1 MKRWSEMLELDHFP
15 CGSYFYVKNVKSTQ
29 RRFSIHHCE
38 PDLFISFVRLAI
50 KRWRTSRRSDSK
62 QKQTMK
68 CTTVCIGN
76 CEEMNQSTAVDQSSN
91 DVLLFSTRETFRLTL
106 FACDVTRQT
115 VSPLSLCQILCGL
128 ASGYITIGYFN
139 IWLLDHLSI
148 YVAIVGSSLFLD
160 QFFLLGIQKQSFL
173 ANIPQKCTIE
183 INQIRIEPK
192 KRAMS

>member
-1 MKRWSEMLELDHFP
+1 MLELDHFP

-50 KRWRTSRRSDSK
+50 KCWRTSRRSDSK

-160 QFFLLGIQKQSFL
+160 QFFLLEIQKQSFL
-173 ANIPQKCTIE
+173 ANISQKCTIE

>member
-160 QFFLLGIQKQSFL
+160 QFFLLEIQKQSFL
-173 ANIPQKCTIE
+173 ANISQKCTIE

>member
-15 CGSYFYVKNVKSTQ
+15 CGSYFYVRNVKSTQ

-50 KRWRTSRRSDSK
+50 KRWRTSRWSDSK

-91 DVLLFSTRETFRLTL
+91 DVLLFSTRKTFRLTL

-128 ASGYITIGYFN
+128 ASGYITIGYFT

-148 YVAIVGSSLFLD
+148 CSNCRFVAFPWPVF
-160 QFFLLGIQKQSFL
+160 FFLKSKKQSFL
-173 ANIPQKCTIE
+173 ANIPQKFTIE